1 MFDRSN
7 SARLEPRC
15 FPQGAVQALD
25 QRIDFAAV
33 AFEKR
38 LKSLFGIEPSA
49 QGAIHEVG
57 TVSNV
62 CGCLWR
68 LSNLPQDGG
77 CFYKRA
83 RVLGW
88 TFAGKL
94 CERVTQS
101 FGFIGVHRCDPAID
115 YDDGMRLCMSSAF

>member
-15 FPQGAVQALD
+15 FPQGAVQAVD
-25 QRIDFAAV
+25 QRINFAAM

-38 LKSLFGIEPSA
+38 LESLFGIEPSA
-49 QGAIHEVG
+49 QSAIHEAG
-57 TVSNV
+57 TVSKV
-62 CGCLWR
+62 CGCWWR
-68 LSNLPQDGG
+68 LSNLAQYGG

-83 RVLGW
+83 RVLGR

-94 CERVTQS
+94 GEHVTQS
-101 FGFIGVHRCDPAID
+101 FGF
-115 YDDGMRLCMSSAF
+115 